1 MRLKEWSYYM
11 ADFETTV
18 YEGQED
24 TQVWAVALVPLGKEY
39 TDKDVILF
47 HSLTEFLRYITKVVY
62 GNVVIYFHN
71 LKFDGEF
78 IISHFLRVAEFKQAY
93 DEYEDASGLAHY
105 VFKDDKDMQNDTFKY
120 CISDMGQWYYIMLKE
135 NDRFIQFRDSLK
147 LLPFSVKKIG
157 KGFKTKHQKLEMEYE
172 GYRYAGCEITD
183 EEKQYIA
190 NDVMVVQEALN
201 VMFEEGHDR
210 MTIGSCCLA
219 EFKKKY
225 DKIDYK
231 HDFPNLYEVPLL
243 KGHNVDTVGDWIK
256 KSYRGGWCYIVPEKA
271 HKIFSNGTTL
281 DVNSLYPSMM
291 SEESG
296 NLYPV
301 GMPKFW
307 TGNFIPD
314 EALMENR
321 YYFVRIRT
329 RFKIRPNYL
338 PFIQMKGNLLYRQ
351 TESLKTSD
359 IYNKKTGK
367 YDRYYIDVN
376 GNKVEAICEITMTMT
391 DFELFKE
398 HYIID
403 YLEILDGCWF
413 YARRPYFLFET
424 YIQKYKKIKQESTG
438 ALRELAKL
446 FLNNLY
452 GKLASSTNSSYKV
465 ARLREDGSLGFITE
479 IAHDKEPGY
488 IPIGSAITSYA
499 RNFTIR
505 AAQKNYY
512 GTNKA
517 GFIYADTDSIH
528 CDLPPEKIKGVKLH
542 DTEFCCWKMES
553 QWDIGL
559 FVRQKTYIE
568 HVVAENMKPVEEAY
582 YTVKCAG
589 MPERCKQLFLH
600 SVLQDVN
607 LEDEDERK
615 KYTEEEIKF
624 IKVKRTIEDFN
635 IGLKVPSKLVPV
647 HIKGGVVLSPT
658 TYEMR

>member
-1 MRLKEWSYYM
+1 MRLKDWTYYM

-24 TQVWAVALVPLGKEY
+24 TQVWASAIVPLGEEY
-39 TDKDVILF
+39 TEKDVIIS
-47 HSLTEFLRYITKVVY
+47 HSISEFMRYVIHALD
-62 GNVVIYFHN
+62 GNIVIYFHN

-78 IISHFLRVAEFKQAY
+78 LISYFLNVAEFKQAY
-93 DEYEDASGLAHY
+93 DVITDAHNIEHY
-105 VFKDDKDMQNDTFKY
+105 IFQNDQDMKNDTFKY

-135 NDRFIQFRDSLK
+135 GDRFIQFRDSLK
-147 LLPFSVKKIG
+147 LLPFSVKRIG
-157 KGFKTKHQKLEMEYE
+157 KGFKTKHQKLEMEYK
-172 GYRYAGCEITD
+172 GYRYPGCEITD

-201 VMFEEGHDR
+201 IMFSQGHDR
-210 MTIGSCCLA
+210 MTIGSCCLV
-219 EFKKKY
+219 EFKKTI

-231 HDFPNLYEVPLL
+231 NWFPDLYQIPLL
-243 KGHNVDTVGDWIK
+243 KGHDAPTVGDWIK
-256 KSYRGGWCYIVPEKA
+256 KSYRGGWCYIVPGKA
-271 HKIFSNGTTL
+271 HKIYHNGTTA

-291 SEESG
+291 SQESG
-296 NLYPV
+296 NLYPI
-301 GMPKFW
+301 GKPTFW
-307 TGNFIPD
+307 TGNEIP
-314 EALMENR
+314 EKALLPGR

-329 RFKIRPNYL
+329 RFKIRPKYL

-351 TESLKTSD
+351 TESLVTSD
-359 IYNKKTGK
+359 IYNRKTGK
-367 YDRYYIDVN
+367 YDRYYIDAD
-376 GNKVEAICEITMTMT
+376 GNKVEAVCEITMTMT

-413 YARRPYFLFET
+413 YAMQPMELFET
-424 YIQKYKKIKQESTG
+424 YIRKYRKIKQESKG

-452 GKLASSTNSSYKV
+452 GKMASSPNSSYKV

-479 IAHDKEPGY
+479 LANDKQPGY
-488 IPIGSAITSYA
+488 IPIGTAITSYA

-512 GTNKA
+512 GADKP

-528 CDLPPEKIKGVKLH
+528 CDLTPDQIKGIKIH
-542 DTEFCCWKMES
+542 DTDFCCWKLES
-553 QWDIGL
+553 QWDTGI

-568 HVVAENMKPVEEAY
+568 HVVAENLEKVEQPY
-582 YTVKCAG
+582 YVVKCAG
-589 MPERCKQLFLH
+589 MPEKCKQLYLH
-600 SVLQDVN
+600 SVNQDY
-607 LEDEDERK
+607 DENDDF
-615 KYTEEEIKF
+615 TEEELEFMKT
-624 IKVKRTIEDFN
+624 KRTLEDFN
-635 IGLKVPSKLVPV
+635 VGLVVPSKLRPV
-647 HIKGGVVLSPT
+647 HIKGGVLLVTT